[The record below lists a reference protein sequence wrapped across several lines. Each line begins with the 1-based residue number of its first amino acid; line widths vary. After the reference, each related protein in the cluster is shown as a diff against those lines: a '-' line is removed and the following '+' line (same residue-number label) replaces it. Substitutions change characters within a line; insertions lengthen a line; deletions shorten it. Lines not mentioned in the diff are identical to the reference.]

1 MEHSW
6 GSSGFVAR
14 KFRDWYLTNSGEIK
28 GPTHLMRREFA
39 FLEFNSRMMHRHIG
53 FNDLENLRNYFKLR
67 GPAHSYYSSSY
78 YEKPNAPMNEKIW
91 NGADLIFDIDAD
103 HFILGCQENHDRWLC
118 RNCGLKGKGRPPG
131 LCECGK
137 ASYITE
143 TWLCEDCLQAAKHET
158 NKLLDILI
166 QDFGFIPDEDVACNF
181 SGNRGYHVHVLSS
194 KIRKLDQEAR
204 REVVNYIMG
213 LGLNPEYLGFS
224 SSLRGGVSSLAE
236 TGWRGR
242 AARAFYDFLTA
253 ATEEDVDSLK
263 LGREQSRILKEE
275 RDEIIGLL
283 LEKHPSQIT
292 RFLTKDTVKKAMTV
306 AIKMQASE
314 IDTVVTTDIHRLIRL
329 PFSLHGKTAWQ
340 VQPILLDNLAD
351 YDPFD
356 EAVAFDGEDLRL
368 KVRWVPKFRIRDDY
382 YGPFEGEEVTL
393 PLAAALFVLCKGGG
407 MISS

>member
-14 KFRDWYLTNSGEIK
+14 KFREWYLRNSGEIK
-28 GPTHLMRREFA
+28 GPTPLIKREFA

-53 FNDLENLRNYFKLR
+53 FNNLENLRNYLTLY

-91 NGADLIFDIDAD
+91 SGADLIFDIDAD
-103 HFILGCQENHDRWLC
+103 HFVLDCQENHDRWLC
-118 RNCGLKGKGRPPG
+118 RNCGIKGKGRPPE

-143 TWLCEDCLQAAKHET
+143 TWLCEECLQAAKHET

-166 QDFGFIPDEDVACNF
+166 QDFGFIPDEDVVCNF
-181 SGNRGYHVHVLSS
+181 SGNRGYHVHVLSY

-204 REVVNYIMG
+204 REIVNYIMG

-224 SSLRGGVSSLAE
+224 SSLRGGVSSLGE

-242 AARAFYDFLTA
+242 AARAFYDFLTG
-253 ATEEDVDSLK
+253 ATGEDVDSLK
-263 LGREQSRILKEE
+263 LGKEQTRILKEE
-275 RDEIIGLL
+275 KDEITKLL

-292 RFLTKDTVKKAMTV
+292 RFLTKDTLKKAMTI
-306 AIKMQASE
+306 AIKMQAAD
-314 IDTVVTTDIHRLIRL
+314 IDTVVTTDIRRLIRL

-351 YDPFD
+351 YDPLD
-356 EAVAFDGEDLRL
+356 EAVAFEGEDLRL
-368 KVRWVPKFRIRDDY
+368 KVRWVPKFRIKDDY